1 MEKKHGQSTG
11 GKGNSSKPNAEQ
23 KTKGGKSKYL

>member
-11 GKGNSSKPNAEQ
+11 GKGSTSKSNGDS
-23 KTKGGKSKYL
+23 KGKGGKSK